1 LRCAG
6 DIVQFLRQNRERLD
20 TDLDR
25 DPGMGFEVE
34 VPTGVGGRSAF
45 GRPDSESV
53 IGLRAAGHRR
63 YPLSPGPGADV
74 VDEDHRQAFEEL
86 GIDTPLVRP
95 ELLDDL
101 GVEVTGLA
109 GSRVA
114 MISLAVRD
122 EVV

>member
-1 LRCAG
+1 VNVWIPTSTVILGWALRLKYQPGWAG
-6 DIVQFLRQNRERLD
+6 DPPLAAQTANLSSGCEQQA
-20 TDLDR
+20 
-25 DPGMGFEVE
+25 
-34 VPTGVGGRSAF
+34 TGV
-45 GRPDSESV
+45 
-53 IGLRAAGHRR
+53 
-63 YPLSPGPGADV
+63 PLSPGPGADV